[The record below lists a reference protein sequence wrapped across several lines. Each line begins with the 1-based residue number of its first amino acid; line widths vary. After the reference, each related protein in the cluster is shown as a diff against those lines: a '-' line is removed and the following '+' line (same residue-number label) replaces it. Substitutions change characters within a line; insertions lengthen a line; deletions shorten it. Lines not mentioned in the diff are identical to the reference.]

1 MNYFD
6 RAAMNAR
13 VETAKYNNTR
23 VNANYAEMA
32 ASSTV
37 GTAYG
42 IDGLTG
48 AVRSAV
54 ADGSERFN
62 SITNSSL
69 MGITTPAY
77 ARGNSGNS
85 GYGDGR

>member
-1 MNYFD
+1 VDY
-6 RAAMNAR
+6 RQRSAMNNLLANKQYYD
-13 VETAKYNNTR
+13 TQK
-23 VNANYAEMA
+23 NADYAQLA
-32 ASSTV
+32 ASSAV
-37 GTAYG
+37 GTAYA
-42 IDGLTG
+42 IDGQTG
-48 AVRSAV
+48 RVLSAV

-69 MGITTPAY
+69 LGVTTPAY